1 MPYLVNAIL
10 LLAYGVVSAT
20 IGLTLFWQ
28 KVVQAPLAALS
39 GMTLFLCFAQLHQV
53 VAGLVTRNREGG
65 LSEDMD
71 ARMNALESR
80 VNEINKTFADFHEA
94 IETRL
99 DDREKQLVVEVRVLE
114 GLVRELK
121 EQVQPFGHADEHVS
135 EEPDP
140 RNDPRFIDVVRDA
153 LEENRIDVYFQPIV
167 SLPQR
172 KRRFFE
178 ALSRL
183 RDSDGEII
191 MPSDYLRVAEPAG
204 LMAVV
209 DNLLLFR
216 CVQVVRRMAKR
227 NPGMAIFCNIS
238 GHSLRDDAFFPQ
250 FVDYMEAN
258 AELSSHLA
266 FEFGQADLQN
276 CSAGEEALLERLAAA
291 GFVFS
296 MDKVR
301 TLDIDFSALHAF
313 HFRFVK
319 IEAQAL
325 LQGLEGQGLP
335 VAAADLKAFAQRH
348 GIDLIV
354 EKIEDEST
362 VLDIL
367 DYDVDFGQGYLFGLP
382 QPMDV
387 VLQDLE
393 SSRRTERKPA
403 MAGARGPK
411 G

>member
-1 MPYLVNAIL
+1 MSYLVNGIL
-10 LLAYGVVSAT
+10 VLAYFVVSTT
-20 IGLTLFWQ
+20 IGLTMYWQ
-28 KVVQAPLAALS
+28 KVVQAPIAVLS
-39 GMTLFLCFAQLHQV
+39 GLGLFLLLAQIHQV
-53 VAGLVTRNREGG
+53 CVVAKDRDGG
-65 LSEDMD
+65 ANEDLH
-71 ARMNALESR
+71 ARMNALEREVKDATETLS
-80 VNEINKTFADFHEA
+80 EFHEA
-94 IETRL
+94 VETRL
-99 DDREKQLVVEVRVLE
+99 DDRERQIVVEVKVLE

-121 EQVQPFGHADEHVS
+121 DQISFGSASAADEAAP
-135 EEPDP
+135 EMDR
-140 RNDPRFIDVVRDA
+140 RNDPNFIEVVRDA
-153 LEENRIDVYFQPIV
+153 LEENRIDVYLQPIV

-183 RDSDGEII
+183 RDPNGEII

-216 CVQVVRRMAKR
+216 CVQVVRRLAKR

-238 GHSLRDDAFFPQ
+238 GHSLRDDTFFPQ
-250 FVDYMEAN
+250 FVEYMEAN
-258 AELSSHLA
+258 SELSSHLA
-266 FEFGQADLQN
+266 FEFGQADLQS
-276 CSAGEEALLERLAAA
+276 CSGAEESLLERLATA

-325 LQGLEGQGLP
+325 LHGLEGHGLP

-348 GIDLIV
+348 GIDLII
-354 EKIEDEST
+354 EKIEDEPT
-362 VLDIL
+362 VLNIL
-367 DYDVDFGQGYLFGLP
+367 DYDVDFGQGYLFG
-382 QPMDV
+382 QPTPV
-387 VLQDLE
+387 EQVLQELE
-393 SSRRTERKPA
+393 ASRRPEGA
-403 MAGARGPK
+403 AGNAPRSK
-411 G
+411 RT